1 MVRSASVALPNI
13 LALAAL
19 VLFTQTVFVPAP
31 PTPTATASAVGALR
45 GAVASSA
52 MLAASA
58 GAALPAFA
66 EEIDSAEAYNRK
78 VMTGV
83 SVCLSLALVLMG
95 IIIFYTRRVVENKW
109 LN

>member
-1 MVRSASVALPNI
+1 MARSASVAFPAV

-31 PTPTATASAVGALR
+31 PTATASAVGVLR

>member
-1 MVRSASVALPNI
+1 MARSMLLPVALV
-13 LALAAL
+13 AVGL
-19 VLFTQTVFVPAP
+19 VLVLNAGFGAFVPSPSAVAA
-31 PTPTATASAVGALR
+31 PTAEARFL
-45 GAVASSA
+45 AVASPVALA
-52 MLAASA
+52 MA
-58 GAALPAFA
+58 GSLPAFA

>member
-1 MVRSASVALPNI
+1 MARLLPVVMASVAVAFVLTQ
-13 LALAAL
+13 LAP
-19 VLFTQTVFVPAP
+19 VFVPP
-31 PTPTATASAVGALR
+31 PAAQQLSAERFLGVATSVLLASANV
-45 GAVASSA
+45 
-52 MLAASA
+52 
-58 GAALPAFA
+58 LPALA